1 MANLSNTSR
10 FSAFMSQWCHIQ
22 IILLVV
28 IQLIQQT
35 SMARGC
41 LQRWRVFIV
50 KNSLELLQLSLFN
63 FNEDNIPITLYV
75 YNHDYDILRPVT
87 VNLSRSWGT
96 GYNRGILGCDVGYG
110 LLHRIPEVVGK
121 FDNNCV

>member
-1 MANLSNTSR
+1 M
-10 FSAFMSQWCHIQ
+10 
-22 IILLVV
+22 
-28 IQLIQQT
+28 
-35 SMARGC
+35 
-41 LQRWRVFIV
+41 
-50 KNSLELLQLSLFN
+50 
-63 FNEDNIPITLYV
+63 

-121 FDNNCV
+121 FDNNSIVDDILSRIAKT